1 MSDDLSRPAVEA
13 VDRAR
18 MLSDILD
25 QPAQLADALQRAE
38 TAAIPTVHAAGGL
51 AVCAMGGSAIGG
63 DLAAAAIGPRARRP
77 IRVIRRYAPEP
88 WADADTLYVCASY
101 SGDTEET
108 LSCFEAVG
116 RLGAP
121 RVAITT
127 GGRLAKAARAEGV
140 PVIFLPSGF
149 QPRAAVV
156 YTTVAVLECAAACG
170 VAPSMREE
178 VEAAASLLGGLA
190 AEWAPESS
198 AGSKAK
204 SLARRLHGRVP
215 VVYGAEAT
223 APVALRWKN
232 QLNENAKVPAFSAEL
247 PEADH
252 NELCGYER
260 AHAFAALH
268 PVLLEEPSQRAQIR
282 RRIGLTAEM
291 AGDMGAAGVDRVSAR
306 GETLFER
313 VMSLVLLGDLVSMYL
328 AVLEEVD
335 PTPVEALVLLKYRM
349 RPTAP

>member
-1 MSDDLSRPAVEA
+1 M
-13 VDRAR
+13 
-18 MLSDILD
+18 
-25 QPAQLADALQRAE
+25 
-38 TAAIPTVHAAGGL
+38 
-51 AVCAMGGSAIGG
+51 
-63 DLAAAAIGPRARRP
+63 
-77 IRVIRRYAPEP
+77 
-88 WADADTLYVCASY
+88 
-101 SGDTEET
+101 
-108 LSCFEAVG
+108 
-116 RLGAP
+116 
-121 RVAITT
+121 
-127 GGRLAKAARAEGV
+127 
-140 PVIFLPSGF
+140 
-149 QPRAAVV
+149 
-156 YTTVAVLECAAACG
+156 
-170 VAPSMREE
+170 
-178 VEAAASLLGGLA
+178 
-190 AEWAPESS
+190 
-198 AGSKAK
+198 
-204 SLARRLHGRVP
+204 
-215 VVYGAEAT
+215 VYGAEAT

-260 AHAFAALH
+260 VHAFAALH